1 MVVGVLGLA
10 LAACETLPLA
20 SPEAEAA
27 PVVAPPAEAAP
38 QAAPAPA
45 AASEPAAATEP
56 APPETAALPPEPE
69 IDDDPAR
76 LLGLDGRGLGELLGQ
91 PDLKR
96 REPPAEIWQYR
107 GGSCVFD
114 VFLYAQAGA
123 AAAGGPRV
131 TYLEARDGAARR
143 IAARACLNELLRARL
158 DKPLG

>member
-1 MVVGVLGLA
+1 MVVGALGLA
-10 LAACETLPLA
+10 LAACESPPLDA
-20 SPEAEAA
+20 PEATPA
-27 PVVAPPAEAAP
+27 PALEPPAEAMQQAVP
-38 QAAPAPA
+38 GPARQTAAPP
-45 AASEPAAATEP
+45 EPAA
-56 APPETAALPPEPE
+56 PETAALPPEPE

-76 LLGLDGRGLGELLGQ
+76 LLGLDDAGLAELLGQ

-114 VFLYAQAGA
+114 VFLYAPAGSA
-123 AAAGGPRV
+123 AASGPRV

-143 IAARACLNELLRARL
+143 IATRACLNELLRARL